1 VAAGVLL
8 AASVTVLLPIV
19 TVIGVLVVVDVA
31 VLACW
36 LYFRA
41 GRDARPGK
49 LPRTPI
55 RSLADMLRVAG
66 WLLIGN
72 ALLVMVLG
80 FLTDLGI
87 TNATTANWGGLAN
100 MGFQVRAD
108 QPVAFGAR
116 CLVVA
121 AAVWLVG
128 FGLTKATGEKA

>member
-19 TVIGVLVVVDVA
+19 TVIGLLVVVDVA

-36 LYFRA
+36 FYFRP
-41 GRDARPGK
+41 GRDSRPGK
-49 LPRTPI
+49 VARTPI

-80 FLTDLGI
+80 VLTELGV
-87 TNATTANWGGLAN
+87 TNATTANWGGLAD
-100 MGFQVRAD
+100 MGFQVSAGR
-108 QPVAFGAR
+108 PLAFGAR